1 MTGQT
6 VLTILSSWARETMNA
21 ASCSNFQGGWVDCE
35 MSAIRLRRGMA
46 ASHSSSS
53 STTIASGAKPRS
65 PTTSGCLGVPEQDD
79 RVAVLD
85 ELDQLALLLD
95 DPRAGAVDDLEAALL
110 GAFHDVRPDAVGAD
124 DDGRAVIDVVER
136 FDGLDAEVL
145 EVADDALVVDD
156 LAEGMRRLAGG
167 RRLLRLV
174 DRLANAVA
182 EAGALR
188 DADFLD
194 RSHGPIIARGP
205 R

>member
-1 MTGQT
+1 
-6 VLTILSSWARETMNA
+6 
-21 ASCSNFQGGWVDCE
+21 

-53 STTIASGAKPRS
+53 STTIASGAKPRR

-95 DPRAGAVDDLEAALL
+95 DPGAGAVDDLEAALL
-110 GAFHDVRPDAVGAD
+110 GPLHDVGADAVGAD
-124 DDGRAVIDVVER
+124 DDGGAVVDVVEGLDR
-136 FDGLDAEVL
+136 LDAELL

-156 LAEGMRRLAGG
+156 LAEGVRRLAGG
-167 RRLLRLV
+167 RGLLGLV
-174 DRLANAVA
+174 DRLAHAVA
-182 EAGALR
+182 EAGPLR

-194 RSHGPIIARGP
+194 GSHASIIARGP
-205 R
+205 SRPLA